1 MQSCKLIRC
10 SMGSTSISLSIIP
23 ARWGLNLQLWSGWIF
38 NAIEVKRWHMTQKMK
53 RTELGTFY
61 LLKCLDSSLSF
72 LRTFCG
78 QGCKLEFDGEV
89 QDLFQ
94 YDCRYGYLVWSPFFL
109 FSLIWLV
116 FMLLYQYDS
125 RYGYLV
131 WSLFFLFSLIWLVF
145 MAWKARIWQKLEK
158 VYIYI

>member
-1 MQSCKLIRC
+1 MLSAELQAYTVLNGLHIHFSFNNPWTVGVKFTTLEWMDFQCNRGQTLTHDTKNETNGIRN
-10 SMGSTSISLSIIP
+10 ILF
-23 ARWGLNLQLWSGWIF
+23 A
-38 NAIEVKRWHMTQKMK
+38 KMF
-53 RTELGTFY
+53 GFI
-61 LLKCLDSSLSF
+61 LSF

-116 FMLLYQYDS
+116 FMLLYQYDC

-131 WSLFFLFSLIWLVF
+131 WSPFFPF
-145 MAWKARIWQKLEK
+145 
-158 VYIYI
+158 